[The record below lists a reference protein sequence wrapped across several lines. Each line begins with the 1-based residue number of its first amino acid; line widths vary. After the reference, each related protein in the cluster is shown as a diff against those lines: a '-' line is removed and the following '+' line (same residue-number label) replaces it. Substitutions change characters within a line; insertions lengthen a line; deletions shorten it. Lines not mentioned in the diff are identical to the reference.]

1 MFLHGCFPLV
11 HVEPG
16 ASTWSLS
23 TVIPRHR
30 GKCENASCQFT
41 GESRPHRPVFIYY
54 AMVTDM
60 ILHVFTDHMDC
71 IGRIVDTCKNFTR
84 IDALIC
90 CILHSVRTISTR
102 VIGTEAVCYG
112 SLLLLFLQI
121 PFQKD
126 YKI

>member
-11 HVEPG
+11 HVVPG

-60 ILHVFTDHMDC
+60 ILHVFTDHMDW
-71 IGRIVDTCKNFTR
+71 IGRIVDTCNDFTR

-102 VIGTEAVCYG
+102 VIGTEAV
-112 SLLLLFLQI
+112 
-121 PFQKD
+121 
-126 YKI
+126 